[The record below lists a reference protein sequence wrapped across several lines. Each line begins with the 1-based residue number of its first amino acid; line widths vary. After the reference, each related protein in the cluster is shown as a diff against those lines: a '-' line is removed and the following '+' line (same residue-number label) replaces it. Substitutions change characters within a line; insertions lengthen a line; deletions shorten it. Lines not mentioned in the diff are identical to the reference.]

1 MGVILEKCFCKSG
14 RESRR
19 IKLGKAKPGTA
30 KVIETLMKITTILVP
45 LVEVICIIKEKYYGI
60 LGGIYDEFR

>member
-1 MGVILEKCFCKSG
+1 M
-14 RESRR
+14 RE
-19 IKLGKAKPGTA
+19 IGKGKTGTA

-60 LGGIYDEFR
+60 LEEIYDE

>member
-1 MGVILEKCFCKSG
+1 
-14 RESRR
+14 
-19 IKLGKAKPGTA
+19 
-30 KVIETLMKITTILVP
+30 MKITTILVP